1 MKTSN
6 IISGIS
12 ILLLFI
18 MSILP
23 LESILA
29 QDQNAMPVKQQDT
42 ETFKLAQPTL
52 PLFDTVR
59 PTLNRYG
66 KGLMYYDCILL
77 KHQDK
82 TYLFNPPGEE
92 PPIMIK
98 ASLSDLEVEILKQNL
113 LFINEEYQTQ
123 IKEWIRKEK
132 WDLNLG
138 EAIKGFNMEPI
149 QR

>member
-23 LESILA
+23 LEAILA
-29 QDQNAMPVKQQDT
+29 QDQNAMPEKQQDT
-42 ETFKLAQPTL
+42 ETFKLPYPTL

-59 PTLNRYG
+59 PTMSNYG

-82 TYLFNPPGEE
+82 TYLFNPTGDE

-98 ASLSDLEVEILKQNL
+98 SAFTEMELDILKQNL
-113 LFINEEYQTQ
+113 LFINQEYQTQ
-123 IKEWIRKEK
+123 IKEWIRKGK

-138 EAIKGFNMEPI
+138 EAVKGFYMNPI
-149 QR
+149 QW